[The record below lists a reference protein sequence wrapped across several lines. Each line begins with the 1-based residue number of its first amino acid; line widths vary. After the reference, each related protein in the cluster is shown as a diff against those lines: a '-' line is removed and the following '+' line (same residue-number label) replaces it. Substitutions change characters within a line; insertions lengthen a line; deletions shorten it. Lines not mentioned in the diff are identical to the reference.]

1 MNPKYK
7 KLLISILLDGVGML
21 SFIIPGLGEFTDII
35 WAPLSAFL
43 ILKLYTGTFSKVAS
57 LISFG
62 EEAGFFGTDILP
74 TFTLSWIYEQV
85 FIKEIPPSRED

>member
-7 KLLISILLDGVGML
+7 KLLISIFLDGVGML
-21 SFIIPGLGEFTDII
+21 SFIIPGLGEFIDII

-62 EEAGFFGTDILP
+62 EEAGFFGEDGFRYVNGRQTEL
-74 TFTLSWIYEQV
+74 LL
-85 FIKEIPPSRED
+85 IPRVKDHQGN